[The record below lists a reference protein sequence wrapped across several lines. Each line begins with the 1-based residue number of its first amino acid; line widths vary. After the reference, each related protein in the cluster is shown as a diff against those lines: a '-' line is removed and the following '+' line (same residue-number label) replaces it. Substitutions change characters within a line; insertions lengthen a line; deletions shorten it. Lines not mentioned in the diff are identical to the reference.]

1 MNEIEEIKNRITTDQ
16 LVEFLYSLGAEPIQ
30 RDGIIICRT
39 ICHGGDSHKLYYYEN
54 TKLFRCYT
62 QCNDGYFD
70 IFQLII
76 KINHDIPNYNLPQAV
91 NYIKQ
96 YFGIYI
102 ENEKFS
108 QNDNELSDWAILN
121 RYLNSSPQETHK
133 RKVEMKFYDGTFL
146 KNLPRPR
153 ILPWEKE
160 GIKPEIIKYHNICY
174 NSASQAIVIPHYDIN
189 DKLVGIR
196 ERTLIKENEIYG
208 KYRPMFLNKKM
219 YNHPLGFNL
228 YNINNSKNHIK
239 EFKKAI
245 VFEGEKS
252 PLLYSS
258 YFGQENDITVAC
270 CGNNLSSYQF
280 ELLMSL
286 GIEELIIAFDKQY
299 KKIGDEEYQGWTK
312 KLTDITKK
320 YGKYVRITYMFD
332 KENLLDY
339 KDAPI
344 DKGKNIFLN
353 LYRKRFSLC

>member
-1 MNEIEEIKNRITTDQ
+1 MNDLEQIKEKISFEQ
-16 LVEFLYSLGAEPIQ
+16 MFELLCSLGAEPIQ
-30 RDGIIICRT
+30 KGDIIICRT
-39 ICHGGDSHKLYYYEN
+39 ICHDGDSHKLYYYDN
-54 TKLFRCYT
+54 TRLFRCYT

-70 IFQLII
+70 IFQLLI
-76 KINHDIPNYNLPQAV
+76 KLNSGHGEYSLAAAV
-91 NYIKQ
+91 NYVKQ
-96 YFGIYI
+96 FFGIYI

-108 QNDNELSDWAILN
+108 QEGKELPDWQILN
-121 RYLNSSPQETHK
+121 NYLNSTAQKANK
-133 RKVEMKFYDGTFL
+133 RKVEMKFYDGSFL
-146 KNLPRPR
+146 RFLPRPR

-174 NSASQAIVIPHYDIN
+174 NSSSQAIVIPHYDIN

-239 EFKKAI
+239 EYKKAI

-252 PLLYSS
+252 PLLYAS

-270 CGNNLSSYQF
+270 CGNNLSQYQF

-286 GIEELIIAFDKQY
+286 DIEELIIAFDKQFQ
-299 KKIGDEEYQGWTK
+299 KLGDEEFNGWTK
-312 KLTDITKK
+312 KLTDINKK
-320 YGKYVRITYMFD
+320 YGKYVKITYMFD
-332 KENLLDY
+332 KGNLLDY

-344 DKGKNIFLN
+344 DKGKEVFMKM
-353 LYRKRFSLC
+353 YRERFSI